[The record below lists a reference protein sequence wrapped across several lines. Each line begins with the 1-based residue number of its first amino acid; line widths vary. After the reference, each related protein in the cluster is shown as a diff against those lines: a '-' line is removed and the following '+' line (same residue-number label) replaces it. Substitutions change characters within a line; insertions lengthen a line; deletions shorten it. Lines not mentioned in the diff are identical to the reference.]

1 MGGGRTGTF
10 VSWGTLAMAAAVI
23 AVLAA
28 FGGYWIGSSRGAAF
42 ETVGT
47 AHSTGAQIGVEGDD
61 WSYDVPLHVRW
72 TDVEGGWHEGE
83 RPECLPPSD
92 TALEGIRIT
101 AVPVEARGVGF
112 RQVVAV
118 HCD

>member
-1 MGGGRTGTF
+1 
-10 VSWGTLAMAAAVI
+10 MASAAI

-28 FGGYWIGSSRGAAF
+28 SLGYWVGAARHDAF

-47 AHSTGAQIGVEGDD
+47 AHSTEAQIGLESDD
-61 WSYDVPLHVRW
+61 WTYNVPLDVQW
-72 TDVEGGWHEGE
+72 TDNNGDWHEGE

-92 TALEGIRIT
+92 APLEGIRVT
-101 AVPVEARGVGF
+101 AVPVETRGIGF